1 MDLQWQ
7 EDRDR
12 RQTGSLYNQ
21 ILKFRFTCKTEL
33 SVWVWISLGV
43 LLICRRG
50 GGLLQVC
57 AQRPIVSQSVRADQV
72 SHLNEDTSNKE
83 MITLLK
89 VLLTVMSFCTH

>member
-1 MDLQWQ
+1 MQRGVSVDLQWQ

-57 AQRPIVSQSVRADQV
+57 AQRPIVSQSVRAD
-72 SHLNEDTSNKE
+72 TSNKE

-89 VLLTVMSFCTH
+89 VLLTVFLYTLI

>member
-57 AQRPIVSQSVRADQV
+57 AQRPIVSQSVRAD
-72 SHLNEDTSNKE
+72 TSNKE

-89 VLLTVMSFCTH
+89 VLLTVFLYTLI